1 MVVVPST
8 RRVLRCNRPIGIVY
22 RRGISTETDA
32 AVTIRDIRYRRHN
45 GLQHAS
51 PRRELIDIRSVLVGD
66 PKCTTT
72 AESKAFGVNS
82 DAFPAGAWAAETIA
96 CESGGGQDGISR
108 VLHAAD
114 GIGIEASGGL
124 TVGPSEKD
132 GVEICEL
139 DVGWGGVSD
148 RGSGVGD
155 QGNGDLLNAIL
166 VVGRAL
172 CVPSERD
179 QRKAFFMPF
188 CHWEWDVWTVLPA
201 SIGDGI

>member
-8 RRVLRCNRPIGIVY
+8 RRVLRCNRPIGIVN

-32 AVTIRDIRYRRHN
+32 AVAIRDIRYRRHN

-66 PKCTTT
+66 PKCTTA
-72 AESKAFGVNS
+72 AEGEAFRVNS
-82 DAFPAGAWAAETIA
+82 DAFPAGARAAETIA
-96 CESGGGQDGISR
+96 CESGGGQDGIPR
-108 VLHAAD
+108 VLQAAG

-124 TVGPSEKD
+124 TVRASEKD

-139 DVGWGGVSD
+139 DIGWGGVRD

-155 QGNGDLLNAIL
+155 QGDGDLLNAIL
-166 VVGRAL
+166 VVDRAL

-179 QRKAFFMPF
+179 
-188 CHWEWDVWTVLPA
+188 
-201 SIGDGI
+201 